1 MTAVRVQRGDLAWA
15 IKAALPHAC
24 RDMDLPVLAAVRI
37 EAAADGTVYA
47 VATDR
52 FTFGAAWI
60 PGVRDRDGTPVAAAL
75 LSVPDAREL
84 ARRMAG
90 DGNQA
95 ADLEFYD
102 DGELTVDYRVRYPAA
117 VDDDPFD
124 YPEWRKLL
132 GQVLRAKPALP
143 AANQGLNP
151 EFLGRFAAGR
161 RPGNTG
167 RALTFMPVSKGAT
180 DLVCSVLGEQ
190 FAGAI
195 MGVRFYKRSPED
207 HDPAAAYRADWL
219 ARTGAAS

>member
-15 IKAALPHAC
+15 IKAVIPHAC
-24 RDMDLPVLAAVRI
+24 RDLDLPVLAAVRI
-37 EAAADGTVYA
+37 EADPDGAVYA

-52 FTFGAAWI
+52 YTFGAAWI
-60 PGVRDRDGTPVAAAL
+60 PGSRDHDDTPVAAAM
-75 LSVPDAREL
+75 LSIPDAREL

-90 DGNQA
+90 EGDQP
-95 ADLEFYD
+95 ADLQFYD
-102 DGELTVDYRVRYPAA
+102 DGELAVDYRVRFEPWTEEPEYI
-117 VDDDPFD
+117 
-124 YPEWRKLL
+124 EWRKLL

-195 MGVRFYKRSPED
+195 MGVRLTPSSDAPGT
-207 HDPAAAYRADWL
+207 PAEFRADWL
-219 ARTGAAS
+219 ARTGAAA